1 MHSQPSLRGPLG
13 QDVGRG
19 FVHICICTY
28 SRVCI
33 CTWVF
38 MSAPNTPCSPAKKH
52 SGSLSVYTGE
62 HEYGLCG
69 RVRSCLCVCVS
80 SMRVRDWTGDDSP
93 SVRM

>member
-28 SRVCI
+28 SHVCI

-38 MSAPNTPCSPAKKH
+38 MSVYMHVGIHVCSKH
-52 SGSLSVYTGE
+52 SRQPSRKALWE
-62 HEYGLCG
+62 PE
-69 RVRSCLCVCVS
+69 CVH
-80 SMRVRDWTGDDSP
+80 R
-93 SVRM
+93 